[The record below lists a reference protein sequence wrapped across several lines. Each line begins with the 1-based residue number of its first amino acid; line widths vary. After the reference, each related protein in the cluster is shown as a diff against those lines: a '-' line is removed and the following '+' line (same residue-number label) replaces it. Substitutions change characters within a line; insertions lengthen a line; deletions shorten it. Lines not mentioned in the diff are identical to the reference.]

1 MGNLLDYLS
10 WRGDLTLEQVPF
22 GPVDGLIL
30 SVLSYIRF
38 DGLVPEGLEAP
49 ILLGRAAE
57 DFLSLPGPRRN
68 RCRCEDD
75 LALLGALAD
84 SPRFARL
91 GLCAYADRF
100 VPKEETQFA
109 ALTVLLDDGS
119 AFLSFRGTDGTL
131 VGWKED
137 FNLSFLDLVPA
148 QLEAA
153 GYIQEAANRFP
164 GPLRLG
170 GHSKGGNLAVAGG
183 ALSPMKARDRIA
195 SVWSFDGP
203 GFTPYLLARPG
214 YQELLTRVRSFVP
227 KSSVVGLL
235 LAHEEPHTV
244 VDSGQKGLFQHDP
257 YSWQVLG
264 PDFVRLEEVDE
275 GSRLIDRTLKSW
287 LAGLTA
293 GQRETV
299 ADTLYQLLSSGD
311 AKTVKEALE
320 PKNLANVLR
329 AALDADPKDLLA
341 VASSLTRL
349 AGAALRALQPPLG
362 AGTLQQLQQQP
373 LVLPGRPGQPGGLL
387 PQAGEDVVIVRH

>member
-1 MGNLLDYLS
+1 MGNLFDYLA
-10 WRGDLTLEQVPF
+10 WRGDLTFERAPF

-30 SVLSYIRF
+30 SVLSYVHF
-38 DGLVPEGLEAP
+38 DGLVPEDVEHP
-49 ILLGRAAE
+49 VLLGRAAE
-57 DFLSLPGPRRN
+57 EYLALSPSQRG

-75 LALLGALAD
+75 LKLLRALAD
-84 SPRFARL
+84 APRFARL
-91 GLCAYADRF
+91 GLCGRADRF
-100 VPKEETQFA
+100 VPREETQFA
-109 ALTVLLDDGS
+109 ALTALLDDGS

-137 FNLSFLDLVPA
+137 FNLSFLDVVPA

-153 GYIQEAANRFP
+153 DYIQNVSKAFP

-203 GFTPYLLARPG
+203 GLNSYLLARPG
-214 YQELLTRVRSFVP
+214 YQELLTRVHSFVP

-244 VDSGQKGLFQHDP
+244 VDSDQEGLFQHNP

-264 PDFVRLEEVDE
+264 PGFVCLEEVDA
-275 GSRLIDRTLKSW
+275 GSRLIDRALKNW
-287 LAGLTA
+287 LAGLTTE
-293 GQRETV
+293 QRETV
-299 ADTLYQLLSSGD
+299 VDTLYELLTDQD

-320 PKNLANVLR
+320 PKNLANALL
-329 AALDADPKDLLA
+329 AALDTDPRDLLT
-341 VASSLTRL
+341 VASSLARL
-349 AGAALRALQPPLG
+349 AGAALRAL
-362 AGTLQQLQQQP
+362 
-373 LVLPGRPGQPGGLL
+373 
-387 PQAGEDVVIVRH
+387 